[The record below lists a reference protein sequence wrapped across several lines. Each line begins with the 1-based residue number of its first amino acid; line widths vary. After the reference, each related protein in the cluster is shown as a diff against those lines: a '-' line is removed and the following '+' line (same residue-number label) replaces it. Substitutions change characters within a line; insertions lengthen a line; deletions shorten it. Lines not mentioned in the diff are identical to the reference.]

1 MREFLSRVRAFSVF
15 YLARA
20 LDIELFEARLQ
31 SNFICQSR
39 SKDFPAGNE
48 FEAGI
53 RSVNVIAQRVRSKT
67 NQHQHR
73 VRERIGNAAGN
84 W

>member
-15 YLARA
+15 YFARA
-20 LDIELFEARLQ
+20 LDIELCEARLL
-31 SNFICQSR
+31 SDFICQSR
-39 SKDFPAGNE
+39 KKDFPTGNE
-48 FEAGI
+48 FEADK

-73 VRERIGNAAGN
+73 VRERIGNAAGH